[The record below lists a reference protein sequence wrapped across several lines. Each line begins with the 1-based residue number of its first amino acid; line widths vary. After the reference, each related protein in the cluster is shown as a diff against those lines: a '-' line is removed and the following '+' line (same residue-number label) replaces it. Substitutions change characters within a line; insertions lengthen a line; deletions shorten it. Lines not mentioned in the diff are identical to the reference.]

1 MTTDQPAR
9 TLALKSVLPVW
20 SLAIVGAVL
29 VSVLSPDSQ
38 YLTWLPIVLAACIL
52 LTFCIQLA
60 LVQKEGLVNRMT
72 ACLGGAVL
80 ILGLATVVL
89 GIVQFVAA

>member
-1 MTTDQPAR
+1 MTIDQPAR

-20 SLAIVGAVL
+20 SLAIIGAVL
-29 VSVLSPDSQ
+29 VSVFAPVAQ
-38 YLTWLPIVLAACIL
+38 YLTWLPIVLAADIL

-60 LVQKEGLVNRMT
+60 LVQKDGLVNRMM
-72 ACLGGAVL
+72 ACLGGSVL

-89 GIVQFVAA
+89 GIMQASAR

>member
-1 MTTDQPAR
+1 MTIDQPAR

-29 VSVLSPDSQ
+29 VSVFSPVDH
-38 YLTWLPIVLAACIL
+38 YLTWLPIVLAADIL

-60 LVQKEGLVNRMT
+60 LVQKDGLVNRMM
-72 ACLGGAVL
+72 ACLGGSVL

-89 GIVQFVAA
+89 GILQFSAA